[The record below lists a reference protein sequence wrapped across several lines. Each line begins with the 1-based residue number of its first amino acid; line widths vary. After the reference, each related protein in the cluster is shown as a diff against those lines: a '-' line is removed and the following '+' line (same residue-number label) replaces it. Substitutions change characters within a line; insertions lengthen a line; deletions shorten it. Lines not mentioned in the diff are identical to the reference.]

1 MKEILFWTSHKQYSS
16 DLAEVIRLFFADA
29 HVSLADKREDAW
41 LRHDLRFESGCWRNT
56 AECGGVVSENIFS
69 VQSDDFLILKRQQ
82 KRYAKLCVY
91 DCLQLF
97 RPAELPWGALTGIR
111 PTKLACELTA
121 ENGDYKEAFR
131 SLFHVTEPKIE
142 LVDAVLRQQDGLR
155 TAKDDEADIYVGI
168 PFCLSRCSY
177 CSFTCGEIKRLEKYV
192 EPYLDALEREIL
204 AVKRLVSQ
212 KNIKVKNIYFG
223 GGTPTSVSAER
234 LDGLLSLFG
243 EYSPREFCVEAGRP
257 DTIDT
262 EKLEIMAC
270 RGVNRISVNP
280 QSFNQRI
287 LDEVGRNHTVEEIY
301 LKHSMA
307 KNFSFDVN
315 MDLIAG
321 LPRESEKEFR
331 HSVDCAAELRPENIT
346 VHTLA
351 LKKGSVLKERG
362 MDKSDREK
370 SVAAMVDYARN
381 RLCSEGY
388 KPYYLYRQKYMSEN
402 LENVGYCLDG
412 KQGLYNI
419 DIMEETTSILACGSN
434 AISKRVFSSQNR
446 IERFANPKDIPTYI
460 DKIERLVDG
469 KENLFL

>member
-1 MKEILFWTSHKQYSS
+1 
-16 DLAEVIRLFFADA
+16 
-29 HVSLADKREDAW
+29 
-41 LRHDLRFESGCWRNT
+41 
-56 AECGGVVSENIFS
+56 
-69 VQSDDFLILKRQQ
+69 
-82 KRYAKLCVY
+82 
-91 DCLQLF
+91 
-97 RPAELPWGALTGIR
+97 
-111 PTKLACELTA
+111 
-121 ENGDYKEAFR
+121 
-131 SLFHVTEPKIE
+131 
-142 LVDAVLRQQDGLR
+142 
-155 TAKDDEADIYVGI
+155 
-168 PFCLSRCSY
+168 
-177 CSFTCGEIKRLEKYV
+177 
-192 EPYLDALEREIL
+192 
-204 AVKRLVSQ
+204 
-212 KNIKVKNIYFG
+212 
-223 GGTPTSVSAER
+223 
-234 LDGLLSLFG
+234 
-243 EYSPREFCVEAGRP
+243 
-257 DTIDT
+257 
-262 EKLEIMAC
+262 
-270 RGVNRISVNP
+270 
-280 QSFNQRI
+280 
-287 LDEVGRNHTVEEIY
+287 
-301 LKHSMA
+301 
-307 KNFSFDVN
+307 

-321 LPRESEKEFR
+321 LPGESEKEFR

>member
-1 MKEILFWTSHKQYSS
+1 MENFSELIKNRRSMRKFTDEELTQDQVVALMKAALMSPSSKRSNSWQFVVVDDKEVLKELSHCKEQASS
-16 DLAEVIRLFFADA
+16 FIADA
-29 HVSLADKREDAW
+29 ALAI
-41 LRHDLRFESGCWRNT
+41 
-56 AECGGVVSENIFS
+56 VVMADPLA
-69 VQSDDFLILKRQQ
+69 SD
-82 KRYAKLCVY
+82 
-91 DCLQLF
+91 
-97 RPAELPWGALTGIR
+97 
-111 PTKLACELTA
+111 
-121 ENGDYKEAFR
+121 
-131 SLFHVTEPKIE
+131 
-142 LVDAVLRQQDGLR
+142 VLRQQDGLR
-155 TAKDDEADIYVGI
+155 AAKDDEADIYVGI

-262 EKLEIMAC
+262 EKLEIMAS

-321 LPRESEKEFR
+321 LPGESEKEFR

-351 LKKGSVLKERG
+351 LKKGSVLKER
-362 MDKSDREK
+362 
-370 SVAAMVDYARN
+370 
-381 RLCSEGY
+381 
-388 KPYYLYRQKYMSEN
+388 
-402 LENVGYCLDG
+402 
-412 KQGLYNI
+412 
-419 DIMEETTSILACGSN
+419 ET
-434 AISKRVFSSQNR
+434 
-446 IERFANPKDIPTYI
+446 
-460 DKIERLVDG
+460 
-469 KENLFL
+469 